1 MGGEDNNL
9 RLPRDGFGRAWEK
22 GPTCGPR
29 SPGGIDHS
37 LGFDPDSFSETIYDV
52 LIRDDFPIGRVIIET
67 KIENLYLAPSNLLI
81 DCPPSLGI
89 LTMNALV
96 AAERVIIPVQ
106 SEYLALQGLK
116 HLNKIISKVRKKGNP
131 ELKAEILRTMHDR
144 RITHTREIEDLPTPP
159 WPRSPF

>member
-1 MGGEDNNL
+1 
-9 RLPRDGFGRAWEK
+9 
-22 GPTCGPR
+22 
-29 SPGGIDHS
+29 

-144 RITHTREIEDLPTPP
+144 RITHTREIVEELE
-159 WPRSPF
+159 RIFRLRLGQGAHFNLRKKVGGSRGL